1 MRSTPAV
8 SDFDFFVAGSLSS
21 SLSITRL
28 RFIPLVRVTP
38 VAPAGLRL
46 SLKRLIA
53 FEVSLLLTFAFP
65 DRGRTRG
72 GECDVAGD
80 RGS

>member
-1 MRSTPAV
+1 MRSTAAV
-8 SDFDFFVAGSLSS
+8 SDFGFFAVGSLSS

-28 RFIPLVRVTP
+28 RFIPLVRVTS
-38 VAPAGLRL
+38 ATPAGLRL
-46 SLKRLIA
+46 SLKRLIV
-53 FEVSLLLTFAFP
+53 FEVSLILTLDFP
-65 DRGRTRG
+65 DRGCTRG